1 MAVLIYKMKNKKV
14 LLVFALLIVLNIF
27 SWELFFSLRRG
38 EMEVVF
44 LDVGQGDAILI
55 KTPQHHHILID
66 GGPGSTVLEKLGEEF
81 PFFYNSLD
89 LIILTHPHDDH
100 VAGLI
105 EVVKRY
111 EVKDILCTGVREE
124 TGVSREWSRIIEEEG
139 YRQARAGTRISAN
152 DFYIDILYPAENL
165 AGKYVKDLNEV
176 SVISRLVYKD
186 SSFLFTGDAYKKQ
199 EREVIAF
206 LQDCKEEDWCSIF
219 TLDSDVLKL
228 GHHGSRTSTSKEF
241 LQYVS
246 PSAAVVMAG
255 EGNRYGHPHREI
267 LEKLE
272 KYGITVKRTDVDGD
286 IRIVSED

>member
-1 MAVLIYKMKNKKV
+1 VAVLIYKMKNKKV